1 MGVALD
7 PEKLQSGVVEC
18 VAQSLAIE
26 PARIEVHSRLIPD
39 LGADSLD
46 FMDIMFSL
54 ERRFDIKLQKEDF
67 DLLARVKM
75 SKEEAIVEGKLTP
88 PARERLRK
96 WLPAMPVEGEV
107 HPKDLGTF
115 ITIETLMI
123 IVESF
128 LSLQPET
135 A

>member
-1 MGVALD
+1 MSVALD
-7 PEKLQSGVVEC
+7 PEKLRSGVVEC

-26 PARIEVHSRLIPD
+26 PGKIQVHSRLIPD

-46 FMDIMFSL
+46 FMDIMFAL

-88 PARERLRK
+88 PALVRLRK

-107 HPKDLGTF
+107 QPKELGTF

-128 LSLQPET
+128 VSPKPGT